1 MYLGKIM
8 EIGSKDDVFLKPRHP
23 YTISLLE
30 AVPSVG
36 KGKRI
41 RKVPRGEIPSPLD
54 PPKGCLFHTRC
65 VEAKEICAE
74 KNLKRQKFHRV
85 ILVGVIFVNDE
96 LGGFVEDGQSSSN
109 LRK

>member
-1 MYLGKIM
+1 VARFQALLILLKV
-8 EIGSKDDVFLKPRHP
+8 VFFIPD
-23 YTISLLE
+23 
-30 AVPSVG
+30 AW
-36 KGKRI
+36 KR
-41 RKVPRGEIPSPLD
+41 KKYVQ
-54 PPKGCLFHTRC
+54 K
-65 VEAKEICAE
+65 